1 MTYKTKNTRG
11 GVILLA
17 IGSIKPGE
25 SARLANAIQRVGPR
39 LAEIWLY
46 ALGGTSVEGIKM
58 GRLIRK
64 KGLATRIPKGAMCFS
79 ACSMVFLGGVLRM
92 VDAGG
97 YYGVHMWT
105 QFGQEGSEQI
115 LSAILKDVQ
124 AVQTKKMKAE
134 VLINNVKSLLQS
146 IEQRNADYARNRANY
161 LIEMSIS
168 LRLMIPNVQT
178 KAGGQH

>member
-1 MTYKTKNTRG
+1 MDGAGLDMRAVQRSLYSRMVLFLVVVLSVLWGGQEVFAQGCPTPPREVQLGLYYKTTRKTFPMTYKTKNTRG

-17 IGSIKPGE
+17 MGSIKPGE

-46 ALGGTSVEGIKM
+46 SPGGTSVEGIKM

-79 ACSMVFLGGVLRM
+79 ACSMVFLGGVLRT

-105 QFGQEGSEQI
+105 
-115 LSAILKDVQ
+115 
-124 AVQTKKMKAE
+124 
-134 VLINNVKSLLQS
+134 
-146 IEQRNADYARNRANY
+146 
-161 LIEMSIS
+161 
-168 LRLMIPNVQT
+168 
-178 KAGGQH
+178 